1 MRLVLASRSPQR
13 RAILEQLGV
22 AFEVVVSDAEELA
35 EGDDPVAVAV
45 ENARRKAQAVARTGP
60 VGSGCAPVRLPAAG
74 RASAPPPARS
84 ASPPPARSAAPSSPS
99 MPVVGVDTV
108 VVLDGVIY
116 GKPADAAEARAVLSR
131 LSGRVHEVVSGIAV
145 VEEGET
151 RTACATTRVSFRALD
166 AATLDW
172 YLATEEWR
180 ERAGGYAI
188 QGRGA
193 ALVAG
198 IEGDYLNVVGLP
210 VTALLEL
217 LPSIVQ
223 GDAHPP
229 V

>member
-1 MRLVLASRSPQR
+1 VL
-13 RAILEQLGV
+13 
-22 AFEVVVSDAEELA
+22 
-35 EGDDPVAVAV
+35 
-45 ENARRKAQAVARTGP
+45 
-60 VGSGCAPVRLPAAG
+60 
-74 RASAPPPARS
+74 
-84 ASPPPARSAAPSSPS
+84 
-99 MPVVGVDTV
+99 GVDTI

-116 GKPADAAEARAVLSR
+116 GKPADAAEARATLSR

-145 VEEGET
+145 VEAGGT
-151 RTACATTRVSFRALD
+151 RTASATTRVSFRSLD

-210 VTALLEL
+210 VGAMLEL
-217 LPSIVQ
+217 LPGILH
-223 GDAHPP
+223 GRAAPLR
-229 V
+229 